1 MRNQIAS
8 IGINQAPKS
17 LYKGEPLFSAQISNN
32 FTRAKWQT
40 TKELKRHTAFPEQQT
55 KQKIPEQK
63 RWITFFIATTEQI
76 SLPLRYQQTTSIE
89 QNFHFLEEH
98 ARNNF
103 CSSSNILSFS
113 ADHQKWDNYSNY
125 VLSGLR
131 WHQDLPKNWNAEVD
145 C

>member
-1 MRNQIAS
+1 MKNQIAS
-8 IGINQAPKS
+8 IGINQSEETYLLAPKS

-76 SLPLRYQQTTSIE
+76 TLPLRYQQT
-89 QNFHFLEEH
+89 NFYNNTFTFWRNMQETTFAVHPTFYHFLQT
-98 ARNNF
+98 
-103 CSSSNILSFS
+103 I
-113 ADHQKWDNYSNY
+113 
-125 VLSGLR
+125 
-131 WHQDLPKNWNAEVD
+131 KNEIITQTMFYLV
-145 C
+145 